1 MNTDMLAA
9 LMPTG
14 VLLWPSEGHQ
24 VSDSAWKPDP
34 KSELTH
40 FTASNWA
47 DLLILLGLLSGRHRV
62 LCLTGSFASLLTFS
76 AMRPIVQTTT

>member
-1 MNTDMLAA
+1 MMNTDMLAA

-47 DLLILLGLLSGRHRV
+47 NLIILL
-62 LCLTGSFASLLTFS
+62 
-76 AMRPIVQTTT
+76 